1 MAEKRGSIAFSAT
14 YRPPVPLDIFSCPL
28 RPTSKQDELPMTDGV
43 NYNYNG
49 QEISSAALKTILK
62 REKLALAAEGGKEAD
77 VNSGRLSGMVFV
89 SERQEGLELLHIA
102 LRFNDNPNPPKV
114 KVFCLADVFGKDNFS
129 GVRME
134 DSGCI
139 AGDNLVYVTTKK
151 DPANRR
157 QPWTAVYKTNL
168 KTGKTDRLTPSGEA
182 DLCPSVAPSGKKI
195 AVASFQEK
203 RGGWDGEIEDLQT
216 DIFVMNVEKP
226 SNRKVVVRNGGWPT
240 WGSDSVIFFHR
251 KDQGLWGVFRA
262 DLSKGTESRV
272 TPDRIQAMTPA
283 AINDTT
289 VAVATIRQTSEFL
302 EVVRVEAQYRHIEI
316 FDSTGQQQITQKTMP
331 KADHFN
337 PFVIDGGKRIGYHRC
352 KSDLLKSGDDIQRN
366 SHKLKSLHPDVGLFR
381 VPGIFPTFSKDG
393 SKLAF
398 VDNEFKAVWVADSKG
413 LRIVYETKGPDNIFS
428 PVWNQNP
435 EKDILYVNMGPSF
448 NSDKTLNICAIP
460 DVSSGA
466 QRRIQL
472 TKASNNAFPSTNP
485 DGTKLVFRS
494 TRDGGDEKHKNLY
507 IMENAQSGE
516 YGGGEITR
524 LTNGPWTDTHC
535 QWSPRGDWIVFSSTR
550 DKPKDAPEKDNGL
563 DPGYFAVFLVNV
575 NDPSVVVRVMSSGS
589 DVAGHVNH
597 PFFSPDGKSIVV
609 TADLAAVS
617 ADPISL
623 PLFLH
628 SVRPYGD
635 IFTFNI
641 DPDNINKNKNVKKFN
656 RITHS
661 RYENSTATWTMFS
674 TQDPNAEW
682 NMLLSKAFT
691 PSCPYA
697 HRDGGESWHMTGHL
711 CIPKRCC

>member
-28 RPTSKQDELPMTDGV
+28 QTTSKQDELPMTDGV

-62 REKLALAAEGGKEAD
+62 REKLASEGKEAD
-77 VNSGRLSGMVFV
+77 VNSGRLRGMVFV
-89 SERQEGLELLHIA
+89 SERQGLELLHIA
-102 LRFNDNPNPPKV
+102 LRFNDNPPKV
-114 KVFCLADVFGKDNFS
+114 KVFCLADVFGKANFS

-139 AGDNLVYVTTKK
+139 AGDNLVYVTTK
-151 DPANRR
+151 DPAPDRR

-168 KTGKTDRLTPSGEA
+168 KTAKTDRLTPSGKA
-182 DLCPSVAPSGKKI
+182 DLSPSVAPSGTKI

-203 RGGWDGEIEDLQT
+203 PGGWDGEIEDLQT

-226 SNRKVVVRNGGWPT
+226 FNRKKVVTNGGWPT
-240 WGSDSVIFFHR
+240 WGSDNVIFFHR
-251 KDQGLWGVFRA
+251 KEGEFWGVFRA
-262 DLSKGTESRV
+262 DLSNGMESRV
-272 TPDRIQAMTPA
+272 TPDGIKAMTPA
-283 AINDTT
+283 AINATT
-289 VAVATIRQTSEFL
+289 VAVATIRQKSEFL

-316 FDSTGQQQITQKTMP
+316 FDSTGQQQNIRITQNTMP

-352 KSDLLKSGDDIQRN
+352 TSDRLKSGEDIQRN
-366 SHKLKSLHPDVGLFR
+366 THKLDSPHPEVGLFR

-413 LRIVYETKGPDNIFS
+413 MRIVYQTKGPDNVFS
-428 PVWNQNP
+428 PVWSQNP

-448 NSDKTLNICAIP
+448 QSKEILNICAIP
-460 DVSSGA
+460 DVASGA
-466 QRRIQL
+466 HRRVQL
-472 TKASNNAFPSTNP
+472 TKGSNNAFPSTNP

-516 YGGGEITR
+516 YGGSEITR

-550 DKPKDAPEKDNGL
+550 DKPEGTPEKDNGL
-563 DPGYFAVFLVNV
+563 DPGYFAVFLVKA
-575 NDPSVVVRVMSSGS
+575 NDPSVVVRVMTSGI

-617 ADPISL
+617 ADPVSL

-635 IFTFNI
+635 IFTFDI

-674 TQDPNAEW
+674 TQDPNAAW
-682 NMLLSKAFT
+682 NMLLNKAFT

-697 HRDGGESWHMTGHL
+697 HSDGGESWHMTGHL